1 MRTPAMIEFLAALSV
16 LALMLG
22 LGTMTK
28 ATLGVALIA
37 TAVWFAVMQ
46 RVLQARRH
54 HAACTVGRSRRFV
67 DQADD
72 IVQRRRARE
81 VHVKRDAIAPRHA
94 QVRIV
99 RLIFAEARHIC
110 DRQRE

>member
-1 MRTPAMIEFLAALSV
+1 MRSRQPRRMRTPAMIEFLAALSV

-54 HAACTVGRSRRFV
+54 HAA
-67 DQADD
+67 
-72 IVQRRRARE
+72 IVALLR
-81 VHVKRDAIAPRHA
+81 KD
-94 QVRIV
+94 
-99 RLIFAEARHIC
+99 
-110 DRQRE
+110 